1 MFAKEKLNYSAIQ
14 LPDRVE
20 MTAND
25 SVKAAEAH
33 LNFMRKRHSVRDF
46 VTTPVPQAVIDA
58 AITAAG
64 SAPSGANHQPWHFV
78 AISSPDV
85 KHQIRLAAEEEEKKF
100 YEECK
105 YDYKVMH
112 ETAKKH
118 GIKNPILE
126 IPMEV
131 DF

>member
-1 MFAKEKLNYSAIQ
+1 MITNKRSQELLMLATTGKPLNKNA
-14 LPDRVE
+14 
-20 MTAND
+20 T
-25 SVKAAEAH
+25 
-33 LNFMRKRHSVRDF
+33 
-46 VTTPVPQAVIDA
+46 
-58 AITAAG
+58 
-64 SAPSGANHQPWHFV
+64 
-78 AISSPDV
+78 
-85 KHQIRLAAEEEEKKF
+85 EEEKKF

-105 YDYKVMH
+105 HDYVVMH

>member
-1 MFAKEKLNYSAIQ
+1 MIANKRNQTLLMLATTGKL
-14 LPDRVE
+14 
-20 MTAND
+20 
-25 SVKAAEAH
+25 
-33 LNFMRKRHSVRDF
+33 LNK
-46 VTTPVPQAVIDA
+46 DA
-58 AITAAG
+58 T
-64 SAPSGANHQPWHFV
+64 
-78 AISSPDV
+78 
-85 KHQIRLAAEEEEKKF
+85 EEEKNF

-105 YDYKVMH
+105 HDYKVMK